1 MSKGISIREKLKSG
15 VSAVQRRNDARSLS
29 EVEANHAN
37 RKMKAHLYLA
47 PAWSMS
53 GIVTANGF
61 ALKAEEAG
69 LNDFK
74 GLLLSYMASLVAAI
88 LIGGASAM
96 LLELASEM
104 EADQ

>member
-1 MSKGISIREKLKSG
+1 MSNIISIREKLESTLG
-15 VSAVQRRNDARSLS
+15 AVQRRKDARALS
-29 EVEANHAN
+29 DAEANHAN
-37 RKMKAHLYLA
+37 RKSKAHLYLA
-47 PAWSMS
+47 PAWIMS

-74 GLLLSYMASLVAAI
+74 GLLLAYMASLVAAI

-104 EADQ
+104 EPDQ